1 MIFTLRHYNDLGRCS
16 YGTLKEKF
24 DTEKDEI
31 YLNEEKVQIN
41 SIEDLFPFLW
51 QSPGISFSNKEGKSI
66 AYFSSEGTHWHHDYD
81 RSIIM
86 RQTEINDFLKK
97 IKSKPDSRKID
108 QWHNMVNSNRNFCEM
123 CTDMLKRLDNELE
136 KQKLELIKENK
147 EN

>member
-1 MIFTLRHYNDLGRCS
+1 MIFTLKHYNDLGRCS
-16 YGTLKEKF
+16 YGTLKETF

-31 YLNEEKVQIN
+31 YLNDEKVQIN

-51 QSPGISFSNKEGKSI
+51 QSPGISFGNKDGKSI
-66 AYFSSEGTHWHHDYD
+66 AYFSSQGTHWHHDYD
-81 RSIIM
+81 KSIIM
-86 RQTEINDFLKK
+86 RQTEINDLLKK

-108 QWHNMVNSNRNFCEM
+108 QWRNMVDSNRNFCEM
-123 CTDMLKRLDNELE
+123 CTNMLKRLDNELE

>member
-1 MIFTLRHYNDLGRCS
+1 MIFTLKHYNDLGRCS
-16 YGTLKEKF
+16 YGTLKETF

-31 YLNEEKVQIN
+31 YLNDEKVQIN

-51 QSPGISFSNKEGKSI
+51 QSPGISFGNKDGKSI

-86 RQTEINDFLKK
+86 RQAEIDDFLKK
-97 IKSKPDSRKID
+97 IESNTNSRKIG
-108 QWHNMVNSNRNFCEM
+108 QWRNTVNSDRNFCET
-123 CTDMLKRLDNELE
+123 CISMLERLDNALE